1 MNLLKYK
8 SFESLQQAEKII
20 IDNNIDRKSSNS
32 LIKEFQK
39 LGLANY
45 LGYCFQIIS
54 NDRIIGPDDIETAI
68 ETFIKIKQNKI
79 NLNDISLSKEDSIY
93 DLKYIVD
100 EKIVERILYAF
111 INKWCPSSIRK
122 EVKLKL
128 KEHKYFYNNSYLTKI
143 KHLSEDRE
151 EMLKKGSRYKSAD
164 EWIKYLKMTLDDQNL
179 SIKELKSSNITTIY
193 ENDDYLIYQPLDF
206 KSYLIPGFQFWC
218 TMQENMFERYLKL
231 NMLILFNKIEKSKSY
246 ITYWSDNKIKI
257 FNYKNN
263 SDVIENIPEEL
274 RSIIEKYYL

>member
-8 SFESLQQAEKII
+8 NFESIQQAEKII
-20 IDNNIDRKSSNS
+20 INNNIDRKRSNL
-32 LIKEFQK
+32 LITEFQK
-39 LGLANY
+39 LGLVNY
-45 LGYCFQIIS
+45 LGYCFQIIA
-54 NDRIIGPDDIETAI
+54 NDGFIVTDVIETAI

-79 NLNDISLSKEDSIY
+79 NLNDITLSKEDNIY
-93 DLKYIVD
+93 DLKYIVN
-100 EKIVERILYAF
+100 EKIVERILYSF

-122 EVKLKL
+122 EVKSKL
-128 KEHKYFYNNSYLTKI
+128 KEHKYFYSDSYLTKI
-143 KHLSEDRE
+143 KHLSEDRD

-218 TMQENMFERYLKL
+218 TMQESMFERYLKL
-231 NMLILFNKIEKSKSY
+231 NMLILFNKIDKSKSY